1 MTLRRKTLYAGLTC
15 GLLFAA
21 VELLLWAAGVPTLL
35 EREDPSRGFSG
46 LVTVFERDR
55 DRYRTRPE
63 TVYITFN
70 PQSFLARKPAN
81 GLRLF
86 CVGGSSAFGFPW
98 GAHEA

>member
-1 MTLRRKTLYAGLTC
+1 MTLGRKTLYAALAC

-21 VELLLWAAGVPTLL
+21 MELLLWVAGVPTLL

-46 LVTVFERDR
+46 LVSVFEQDG
-55 DRYRTRPE
+55 DHYRTRPE
-63 TVYITFN
+63 TGYLTFN
-70 PQSFLARKPAN
+70 PQSFLVHKPGN

-98 GAHEA
+98 G